1 MLVSSSKN
9 VFIVGADIFEFSGLF
24 ALPEAEV
31 ARFIAGQNA
40 AFSGFED
47 LPLPIVTA
55 INGFALGGG
64 MEQALASDY
73 RVMAATAQIGLPEV
87 TLGIFPGYGGTVRL
101 PRLAGLAVAIDWIT
115 SGKPRA
121 ADAAL
126 AAGVVDAVAAPEQLR
141 ATALDLL
148 GRAIASGEWR
158 ARRERRHG
166 PCALD
171 QAALDAAR
179 KQLARSAAL
188 YPAPL
193 AAAELMA
200 GSAGLGRDAALALEN
215 QAFGRIGRTQAATSM
230 VQQFVNDQ
238 FIKGKG
244 KAYAKI
250 ARPLRQAGVLGAG
263 IMGGGIAYTSA
274 ARGVPVVM
282 KDIAQKAL
290 DLGIGEARKQL
301 GKQVEAGRMQPA
313 RAEAVLASIRPTLD
327 YDGFDAVDVVVEA
340 VVEKLEVKKQV
351 LADVE
356 RRVRADAIIASNTS
370 SLPIGE
376 IATALQR
383 PENFVGM
390 HFFNPVPVMPLVE
403 VIRGARTSDVAA
415 ATVAGYAATMGKT
428 PIVVQDCPGFLVNR
442 ILTAYLLGHLRALHD
457 GADYLAVDTVMEKFG
472 WPMGPA
478 YLQDVIGMD
487 TMKHVVEIIAAGY
500 QDRYLL
506 DFPLATMLLADR
518 NRLGQ
523 KNGVGF
529 YRYETDP
536 KGKPKKLV
544 DAQTAQLLATLQPQG
559 QREFGEAPDHRAPDA
574 AHDGRG
580 GNLPGAGRRRVGGR
594 DRHRAGARPRLSALR
609 RRTAQVR
616 RLARAG
622 AGGPALRR
630 VRGGEPAVPRDRA
643 HARDGRGRR
652 ALLPGCGCR
661 LRQQFDRHRRRL
673 AAADAQR
680 RRRRGAPPRCCSA
693 WISVVMMRAP
703 VAPIGWPSAQ
713 APPLTLTR
721 AVVELE
727 IAHRGHG
734 DHREGLVDLVQV
746 DIACSCQPS
755 RASTF
760 CDGADRRGREPLRLL
775 RVAGVADEARQRL
788 EARALGR
795 GAAHQHQRRGAV
807 GDRGRAGRG
816 DRAVLAERRL
826 EARDLRDVAGAGRLV
841 ARYERLALAALRRS
855 PA

>member
-1 MLVSSSKN
+1 MHMYRGKSIRVELLADGIAELCFDREGEPINKFDRHTVAELQAATAAIRGAGNVRGVLVSSSKN
-9 VFIVGADIFEFSGLF
+9 AFIVGADIFEFSGLF
-24 ALPEAEV
+24 ALPEAQI
-31 ARFIAGQNA
+31 AGFIAGQNA

-64 MEQALASDY
+64 LEQALASDY

-101 PRLAGLAVAIDWIT
+101 PRLADLAVAIDWIT

-148 GRAIASGEWR
+148 GRAMTSGEWR
-158 ARRERRHG
+158 ARRERRRG

-179 KQLARSAAL
+179 KQLARSSAL

-193 AAAELMA
+193 AAVELMA
-200 GSAGLGRDAALALEN
+200 GSAGLGRDAALAREH
-215 QAFGRIGRTQAATSM
+215 QAFARIGCTQAATSM

-250 ARPLRQAGVLGAG
+250 AHPLRQAAVLGAG

-274 ARGVPVVM
+274 VRGVPVVM

-356 RRVRADAIIASNTS
+356 RRVRAEAIIASNTS

-559 QREFGEAPDHRAPDA
+559 QREFGEAQIVERLMLPMMVEA
-574 AHDGRG
+574 AICLEQGVAATAAEIDTALVLGLG
-580 GNLPGAGRRRVGGR
+580 F
-594 DRHRAGARPRLSALR
+594 PRY
-609 RRTAQVR
+609 
-616 RLARAG
+616 
-622 AGGPALRR
+622 AGGPLKYSDWLGLAQVVRR
-630 VRGGEPAVPRDRA
+630 CDAY
-643 HARDGRGRR
+643 
-652 ALLPGCGCR
+652 
-661 LRQQFDRHRRRL
+661 
-673 AAADAQR
+673 AAASPLYRATAR
-680 RRRRGAPPRCCSA
+680 
-693 WISVVMMRAP
+693 MRAM
-703 VAPIGWPSAQ
+703 AA
-713 APPLTLTR
+713 
-721 AVVELE
+721 
-727 IAHRGHG
+727 
-734 DHREGLVDLVQV
+734 
-746 DIACSCQPS
+746 
-755 RASTF
+755 
-760 CDGADRRGREPLRLL
+760 
-775 RVAGVADEARQRL
+775 AGERYFP
-788 EARALGR
+788 
-795 GAAHQHQRRGAV
+795 AAAV
-807 GDRGRAGRG
+807 G
-816 DRAVLAERRL
+816 
-826 EARDLRDVAGAGRLV
+826 
-841 ARYERLALAALRRS
+841 
-855 PA
+855 